1 MVSDIDSYLSSYVHN
16 VLVDLPLQKSTE
28 CSNDHSSEAYR
39 FVTDKLLIKWEEIDH
54 LFGDLTE
61 QTPSW
66 YKSMLWNVWRV
77 VHEIGKAL
85 LNSTLKQRSELW
97 EMNSNLKTIIDFD
110 KCFNKLISNSG
121 DSKLQTVLMLT
132 SSLERFLGNV
142 YLLKGKIVPF
152 LLRDL
157 LLTKELLEIF
167 GRVPITFTQLLVGC
181 PLGLNIRNVAW
192 HGFLSEKEI
201 HLYLVG
207 TLFILFVSLNDIV
220 NSKFQAVPERE
231 PVKLSFCSNLLKET
245 FPNLSEYKVQ
255 ISDILN
261 NTCII
266 SKWHRQFWVE
276 AFNNFVDCRYGECL
290 LVLLPQV
297 EHLLRTIYCH
307 VNACPNR
314 LLTAEAT
321 DFYTTL
327 DEILSPPDKGCNN
340 QIIETLGS
348 NLVEVLEDILFYL
361 EGPRIRDKISHGEFN
376 VYDNN
381 KSDVTFV
388 ISNHVL
394 SIALCVMLITCQKL
408 NLHENTI
415 SKSIKSDNNKDVID
429 KCDGYNKHVKL
440 CNKISE
446 LSFLK
451 QSIFAYRSKFH
462 PLSYLLRSV
471 DNELNKLV
479 LWNQLP
485 RPNEYQFTS
494 EIIMDRVCDLKL
506 ILLNSIFNCDKSMD
520 SIEFIITVQ
529 NFIKNIDCLTLHRP
543 RNEGI
548 LITLMRNI
556 LSKINNLNCV
566 IENVSNIKY
575 MQWRDHKMRSRSRE
589 IYQTMLQF
597 IDSLKTTI
605 ICIICIIL
613 FDVKYINQC
622 FNWKDTNKFLKYT
635 LKCIENVL
643 TYSSIERNQWQEII
657 KLIMEFID
665 YTLTYIN
672 KKLQSM

>member
-54 LFGDLTE
+54 LFGDLTDDFIILE

-167 GRVPITFTQLLVGC
+167 GRVP
-181 PLGLNIRNVAW
+181 
-192 HGFLSEKEI
+192 
-201 HLYLVG
+201 
-207 TLFILFVSLNDIV
+207 
-220 NSKFQAVPERE
+220 AVPERE